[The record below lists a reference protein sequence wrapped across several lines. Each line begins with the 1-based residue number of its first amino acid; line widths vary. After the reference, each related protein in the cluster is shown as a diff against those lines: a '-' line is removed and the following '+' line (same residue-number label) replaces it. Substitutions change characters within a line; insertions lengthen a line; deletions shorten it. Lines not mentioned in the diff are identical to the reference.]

1 MSKFYPKGSVSAKAQ
16 PIRLAYAS
24 EALPNLGNAISS
36 ASYLHLE
43 MGISK
48 DNQKYWENGSISWF
62 RMEDIRENGHILKDA
77 IQKVTSEAVK
87 GAGLFPANSFIL
99 STTATIG
106 EHAWIIADSL
116 ENQ

>member
-1 MSKFYPKGSVSAKAQ
+1 
-16 PIRLAYAS
+16 
-24 EALPNLGNAISS
+24 
-36 ASYLHLE
+36 